1 MNAKRTQI
9 VLWGLIGVLSLLP
22 SCRNDDMPA
31 EKKTTIHIA
40 CLSTQA
46 FAPRGEESHWQ
57 EGDRI
62 QLQFSNGTP
71 ALPFTLQNNEWK
83 AERTVYYEDVA
94 YPPCTYTATYG
105 NNSLCPDQGTTEK
118 YRQSDYLST
127 DENVKLTS
135 PELELLLKHRSV
147 DLIIHITR
155 SEQIDAATFDEGS
168 LLIHSRNGKIVT
180 PLSSGAANTE
190 HTRTWKAHI
199 PSEEMVRPDSGTL
212 FSFYFD
218 GKEYPAHYS
227 LKSSDDVIASGTRL
241 IVTANFDFNMNTIAV
256 EILSWADEEQAPD
269 GVSPDIQP

>member
-9 VLWGLIGVLSLLP
+9 IFWGLIGVLSLLP

-31 EKKTTIHIA
+31 DKKTAIHIA
-40 CLSTQA
+40 SLSTQA
-46 FAPRGEESHWQ
+46 FASRGEESHWQ

-71 ALPFTLQNNEWK
+71 SLPFTLQKNEWK
-83 AERTVYYEDVA
+83 AERTVYYEDLA

-105 NNSLCPDQGTTEK
+105 NNSLCTDQSTTEK

-127 DENVKLTS
+127 DENIELTS
-135 PELELLLKHRSV
+135 PELEVLLKHRGV
-147 DLIIHITR
+147 DLIIHITCAN
-155 SEQIDAATFDEGS
+155 EIDAATFDAGS
-168 LLIHSRNGKIVT
+168 LLIHSRNGEIIT

-190 HTRTWKAHI
+190 HIRTWKAHI
-199 PSEEMVRPDSGTL
+199 PSEEMACPDGGTL
-212 FSFYFD
+212 FTFYFD

-227 LKSSDDVIASGTRL
+227 LTSPDDVIASGTRL
-241 IVTANFDFNMNTIAV
+241 IVTANFDFNMSTVAV
-256 EILSWADEEQAPD
+256 EILSWTDEEQAPD